1 MRLRFTHDWDVE
13 TCQAIAIQERLRD
26 HAVASD
32 GLADPRLVAG
42 IDVSFESGYSR
53 AAVAVLRLPELEL
66 VDWGL
71 SLTPTRF
78 PYVPGLL
85 SFREIP
91 AALEALSALRRL
103 PDAVLC
109 DGHGLAH
116 PRRFGLACHLGLLTD
131 LPTVG
136 VAKTRLVGEHR
147 GVEDARGA
155 WEPLWHR
162 GEVVGAALRT
172 RAHTRP
178 VYVSVG
184 HRVGLEAAIR
194 LVMRCTGRFRLP
206 ETTRW
211 AHRLASG
218 QPAPRPA
225 EHTAPRA
232 VGDFSSHSPEAG
244 QKIGA

>member
-1 MRLRFTHDWDVE
+1 MRLQFTHDWDVE
-13 TCQAIAIQERLRD
+13 PCQAVTIQERLRNRVTVWD
-26 HAVASD
+26 D
-32 GLADPRLVAG
+32 LADPRFVAG
-42 IDVSFESGYSR
+42 IDVAFAPAHSR
-53 AAVAVLRLPELEL
+53 AAVAVLQLPDLDL
-66 VDWGL
+66 VEWGL

-91 AALEALSALRRL
+91 AVLEALAALHRL

-136 VAKTRLVGEHR
+136 VAKTLLVGEHR
-147 GVEDARGA
+147 EVEDFRGA
-155 WEPLWHR
+155 WKPLWDQ

-184 HRVGLEAAIR
+184 HRVGLETAIR
-194 LVMRCTGRFRLP
+194 LVMRCTARFRLP

-218 QPAPRPA
+218 QPPPRRA
-225 EHTAPRA
+225 EHIGSR
-232 VGDFSSHSPEAG
+232 SPEAG